1 MLDSSRKWE
10 QRKSL
15 RVHSV
20 CTAPQTL
27 NFSFPLPQ
35 LFISKYTAV
44 YIGQLHTHV
53 CSPQAEEAENTGL
66 CSTTNRSSPAAA
78 DGDAQPRAPPPRCPS
93 PPPAGEER
101 SALPALPLLSRDRG
115 GPLSPRE
122 ARSGGGT
129 KGFTPLPAASSL
141 SSPKAGARKR
151 ETHFPRHG
159 HLFPLQQAKA
169 PRSPFVTV
177 PIPPPIPG
185 IHNQAPFPSPA
196 LLPAAAGPG
205 RSERV
210 GGHPGA
216 AGPRQGRGGGS
227 GGPYLCGHGAAR
239 LAAGRSASAPCKAGP
254 MQMGRVVGG
263 TSPPLGPPPPPPA
276 APTCCCLPRWPRP
289 PRPGGTWRRRGLPAG
304 VASGSGP
311 QPHYPARRRALPPR
325 TPGGRRGG
333 RRGGIAPPRHGP
345 SRGTAAALAARRP
358 PAPPQRSEG
367 RAEPRW
373 EGRRG
378 GGRGQRWRGG
388 GGERRVTLRR
398 GRGDRRSA
406 APSP

>member
-1 MLDSSRKWE
+1 M
-10 QRKSL
+10 
-15 RVHSV
+15 

-101 SALPALPLLSRDRG
+101 SALPALLLLSRDRG

-196 LLPAAAGPG
+196 LLPAAAG
-205 RSERV
+205 RAERRA
-210 GGHPGA
+210 GNRGA
-216 AGPRQGRGGGS
+216 AGRAERSSAKQCEAVRREEVGRG
-227 GGPYLCGHGAAR
+227 
-239 LAAGRSASAPCKAGP
+239 AGP
-254 MQMGRVVGG
+254 GRG
-263 TSPPLGPPPPPPA
+263 
-276 APTCCCLPRWPRP
+276 
-289 PRPGGTWRRRGLPAG
+289 
-304 VASGSGP
+304 
-311 QPHYPARRRALPPR
+311 
-325 TPGGRRGG
+325 
-333 RRGGIAPPRHGP
+333 
-345 SRGTAAALAARRP
+345 ARRP
-358 PAPPQRSEG
+358 PGQRV
-367 RAEPRW
+367 A
-373 EGRRG
+373 G
-378 GGRGQRWRGG
+378 GGSR
-388 GGERRVTLRR
+388 LRAVLR
-398 GRGDRRSA
+398 GRERETPAVAKWFGVDTELPLGTMPFRS
-406 APSP
+406 